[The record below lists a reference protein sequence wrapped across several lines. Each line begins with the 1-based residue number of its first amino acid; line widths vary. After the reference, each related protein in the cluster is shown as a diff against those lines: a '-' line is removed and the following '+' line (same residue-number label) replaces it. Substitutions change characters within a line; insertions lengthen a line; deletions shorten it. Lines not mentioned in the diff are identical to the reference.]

1 MDPTLYKAAVEG
13 NVQLMKTDVEVGC
26 QVTPQGNTILHLA
39 ALYGHFDLA
48 REVLAVSPALLCRQN
63 KKNETALH
71 VAAKEG
77 HTEVVRLLLSG
88 AIGEAKETLMRMTD
102 DNGDTTLHKAVRK
115 QHVEV
120 VRVLVK
126 EDPECEFPANKAG
139 ETPLFLAAE
148 SGFYDALVEILE
160 SCKTPT
166 YAGPC
171 HRTALHAAIIHGREA
186 MPFTELMFF
195 YYSYAFYRT
204 DVFGICVQ
212 KKIYG
217 VVVLNIES
225 IYKLHHGSL
234 LKNLLRFGQFGGRD
248 FEIKRE
254 EKRMPTTENETETRW
269 ENYKGRIDNYMK
281 VAQTHLVVA
290 TLIAAVTF
298 TAGLTLPGGF
308 DNNPG
313 PNQGMAL
320 LIRKAVFKAFVVTNA
335 ISFVC
340 SSGAVFSYIAM
351 AAIDAFAKNLAA
363 ITLLYRLSTF
373 WLFFALAAV
382 MLAFV
387 TGTYATLAHSTTT
400 LAIVVS
406 ALSSIYFFMLF
417 VYMSAMKYGL

>member
-1 MDPTLYKAAVEG
+1 MLSWKTSLGYCPAGSEDDWTTIFHIAAHELGCV
-13 NVQLMKTDVEVGC
+13 LMMKEIIKHCPDCWEMLNSSGR
-26 QVTPQGNTILHLA
+26 N
-39 ALYGHFDLA
+39 
-48 REVLAVSPALLCRQN
+48 
-63 KKNETALH
+63 ALH
-71 VAAKEG
+71 VAILNNNKR
-77 HTEVVRLLLSG
+77 VVKFLLNSPGYSNLID
-88 AIGEAKETLMRMTD
+88 ATD
-102 DNGDTTLHKAVRK
+102 
-115 QHVEV
+115 
-120 VRVLVK
+120 
-126 EDPECEFPANKAG
+126 EDGN
-139 ETPLFLAAE
+139 TPLHLLAA
-148 SGFYDALVEILE
+148 SGYYIRELINHPRAKKMEFNKENQ
-160 SCKTPT
+160 TPLDL
-166 YAGPC
+166 AVSS
-171 HRTALHAAIIHGREA
+171 AITGWPEN
-186 MPFTELMFF
+186 
-195 YYSYAFYRT
+195 
-204 DVFGICVQ
+204 
-212 KKIYG
+212 K
-217 VVVLNIES
+217 
-225 IYKLHHGSL
+225 GSL

-308 DNNPG
+308 DNNLG

-320 LIRKAVFKAFVVTNA
+320 LIRKVVFKAFVVTNA

-373 WLFFALAAV
+373 WLFIALAAV

-387 TGTYATLAHSTTT
+387 AGTYATLAHSTTT